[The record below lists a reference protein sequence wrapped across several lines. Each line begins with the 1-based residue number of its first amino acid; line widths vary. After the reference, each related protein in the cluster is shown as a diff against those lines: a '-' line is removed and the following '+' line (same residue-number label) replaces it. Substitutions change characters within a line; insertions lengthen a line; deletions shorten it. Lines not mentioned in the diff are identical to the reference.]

1 MKPDV
6 RQRAVALVVR
16 VLLELFQGPPSP
28 LTTTLKAGGSPV
40 AFRGK
45 VDVPFRVCQ
54 LLRAIRR
61 LCPSCEGRAAGGGL

>member
-40 AFRGK
+40 AFRGR
-45 VDVPFRVCQ
+45 VDVPFRVR
-54 LLRAIRR
+54 LRPPFTQAS
-61 LCPSCEGRAAGGGL
+61 LPFW